1 MAITAIL
8 NSKYD
13 SSNNQDDCTFNGYL
27 EDYLNLGETGLDPVL
42 REAFTAIQ
50 ESAVETKICV
60 GLRSEINNDA
70 ISNQIIRYKDV
81 FKLNG
86 KPLIYPYI
94 LYLTKDEQD
103 RALLVVPYTKYG
115 FIKAKGLYY
124 CMTEPGSEY
133 IDSKNEIVA
142 ICSNEPAT
150 IAKTYR
156 DMFSLRAGALQRSLD
171 NVHFRNYD
179 ELKEAALK
187 AAEALKAE
195 AIRTLGSMSEKT
207 EQIRQYV
214 IQWFLLKKVLYVQY
228 MVNKNILNSVHEGNV
243 KRQRNQAKLNADE
256 VAFLSFSEMW
266 RITPQTQETA
276 VEETEEVPA
285 ETAEAPEETE
295 VEAAE

>member
-1 MAITAIL
+1 MA
-8 NSKYD
+8 
-13 SSNNQDDCTFNGYL
+13 
-27 EDYLNLGETGLDPVL
+27 
-42 REAFTAIQ
+42 
-50 ESAVETKICV
+50 
-60 GLRSEINNDA
+60 
-70 ISNQIIRYKDV
+70 RYKNV
-81 FKLNG
+81 
-86 KPLIYPYI
+86 
-94 LYLTKDEQD
+94 TRTASVQW
-103 RALLVVPYTKYG
+103 ALKFWMNTV
-115 FIKAKGLYY
+115 
-124 CMTEPGSEY
+124 
-133 IDSKNEIVA
+133 
-142 ICSNEPAT
+142 
-150 IAKTYR
+150 
-156 DMFSLRAGALQRSLD
+156 
-171 NVHFRNYD
+171 RNYD

>member
-27 EDYLNLGETGLDPVL
+27 EDYLNLGETDLDPVL

-50 ESAVETKICV
+50 EGAVETKICV

-124 CMTEPGSEY
+124 CMTEPGSEF
-133 IDSKNEIVA
+133 IDCKNEIVA
-142 ICSNEPAT
+142 ICS
-150 IAKTYR
+150 AKAEDIVKAFENLFTQ
-156 DMFSLRAGALQRSLD
+156 RAGALQRSID
-171 NVHFRNYD
+171 GRHFCSYD
-179 ELKEAALK
+179 DLK
-187 AAEALKAE
+187 AAAIAAAEQIKQEAP
-195 AIRTLGSMSEKT
+195 AILASLEDRT
-207 EQIRQYV
+207 EQIYENV
-214 IQWFLLKKVLYVQY
+214 VDWFLLKKVLYVQY
-228 MVNKNILNSVHEGNV
+228 MVNKNILNTVHEGNV
-243 KRQRNQAKLNADE
+243 KKQRNQAKLNADE
-256 VAFLSFSEMW
+256 ISFMSYSEMW
-266 RITPQTQETA
+266 RTTG
-276 VEETEEVPA
+276 
-285 ETAEAPEETE
+285 ETAEPAAE
-295 VEAAE
+295 EAAEAPAEETAAETSEN